1 MESISYITCT
11 NNHEILNKCLL
22 PSIKLDWEDEL
33 IIVENPKSIAEGYN
47 TGIDQ
52 AKHKIK
58 CFVHHDLIITNPILL
73 RMNIMAYCT
82 QDIGI
87 MGVIGCKNDAVP
99 WWNGETIGNVVD
111 TRKGI
116 IWFDQGKGYCH
127 SLDGILLATYQDVR
141 FDESIPGFHLYD
153 QDICKQMISQ
163 GLQNFCAG
171 DGFRMVTH
179 FTSTPADTDQI
190 NGYNEALDVYR
201 KKWSC

>member
-33 IIVENPKSIAEGYN
+33 VVVENPKSIAEGYN

-58 CFVHHDLIITNPILL
+58 CFIHHDIILTNPILL
-73 RMNIMAYCT
+73 RMNLMSYCT

-87 MGVIGCKNDAVP
+87 VGVIRCKNNTVP
-99 WWNGETIGNVVD
+99 WWEGDTIGSVVD

-116 IWFDQGKGYCH
+116 IWFDKGKDYCE
-127 SLDGILLATYQDVR
+127 SLDGIVLATYQDVR

-153 QDICKQMISQ
+153 QDICKQMTNQ

-179 FTSTPADTDQI
+179 FTSTPTDTSQI